1 MADHLTLMHEIQN
14 QLDLYEI
21 HKTTRNQ
28 HAYVTKDRWN
38 HQEGIDH
45 VLHIFNTLGITK
57 TIWMEKTGLN
67 ADQYYRWH
75 NPEGTATPN
84 GYQTYTILHKLGIS
98 ANYFFFSIGPM
109 TLKECLDGEQSIDT
123 FIDQVQALINQGGET
138 LKENLNVIPLA
149 MKNQVE
155 IVKLLN
161 KLNDKLEAPP

>member
-1 MADHLTLMHEIQN
+1 MTDHLTLMYQIQS
-14 QLDLYEI
+14 QLDLYKI

-28 HAYVTKDRWN
+28 HSYVAKDRWN
-38 HQEGIDH
+38 HQDGIDH

-84 GYQTYTILHKLGIS
+84 GHQTYTILHKLGIS
-98 ANYFFFSIGPM
+98 ANYFFFAIGPM
-109 TLKECLDGEQSIDT
+109 TLKECLDNEQSIDT
-123 FIDQVQALINQGGET
+123 FIDQVQALISQGNET
-138 LKENLNVIPLA
+138 LKENLDVIPLA

-161 KLNDKLEAPP
+161 KLNDKLDAPP